1 MHPLLQH
8 LRRKLMA
15 TVLWQALFVLAIAWG
30 FYSTHMAEQTAMG
43 RIRFSTM
50 DSRGSF
56 YLSNLGSFDSSEQIH
71 SEIAKM
77 AVETIFSRNPEGYDQ
92 NERMERLFNPITTAL
107 LRKDAEKDNQI
118 FRVQQ
123 IHQKVETGPI
133 KELAVDQDT
142 AKVSVECQVM
152 RDGMF
157 NSKLVNVTKKATV
170 FLTMKVND
178 DMATN
183 GRYPLVVTEYFT
195 RYP

>member
-8 LRRKLMA
+8 LRRKLMS
-15 TVLWQALFVLAIAWG
+15 TVFWQALFVIAIAWG
-30 FYSTHMAEQTAMG
+30 FYSTHLSEQTAMG
-43 RIRFSTM
+43 RMRFSTM

-56 YLSNLGSFDSSEQIH
+56 YLGNMGSFDSSEQIH

-77 AVETIFSRNPEGYDQ
+77 AVETIFSRNPEGYDA
-92 NERMERLFNPITTAL
+92 NERMERLFNPVTTAL
-107 LRKDAEKDNQI
+107 LQEDAKKDQQI
-118 FRVQQ
+118 FRIQQ
-123 IHQKVETGPI
+123 IHQKVETGTI
-133 KELAVDQDT
+133 KELAVDQNT
-142 AKVSVECQVM
+142 ARVSVECQVM

-157 NSKLVNVTKKATV
+157 NSKLVNVTRKATV
-170 FLTMKVND
+170 FLTLRVND